1 MRLRR
6 AIAAIV
12 TLFVPLF
19 GLAQLNTTRVMEIG
33 RNALYFEDYVL
44 SIQYFNKVID
54 AKPFLHEPYFYRGLA
69 KFYLDDFVGADE
81 DLTQSINRN
90 PYVARSYQLR
100 GLCRANLDSLELAEQ
115 DIRTAIKYDPQN
127 LNMWQNLAGVV
138 MQAGEWE
145 RAAGVVDSMLV
156 FAPRNSAAY
165 VMRTQVAM
173 NLQDPLTA
181 LAMANKAVMY
191 DKYSASVYDARSMVH
206 HAMGAYEEAEKDLD
220 RSIDLLPGRS
230 NSYANRGL
238 VRYFREDLRGALSD
252 FDMAVYTDTT
262 SLAAHYNRG
271 LLLMEFGDNNKAIKD
286 FNMVLGVDPDNTL
299 ARFNRALL
307 RSAVGD
313 YKGAVADLSVVI
325 DAYPNFEQAYS
336 CRAEARRMLGDI
348 NGAKDDEA
356 WLFKRRQEIY
366 FYGVESVKQEYSA
379 DDDATRKRSDENV
392 RNYNKMIVP
401 ADENTKQ
408 YVTEARGKVQNRNVY
423 VELEPLFVLTFYR
436 DDNMA
441 VVHGY
446 NKLIEELNARRG
458 AARPLILTNKERA
471 LTGSEAEYHFT
482 HINDISSGIT
492 ASSDDAV
499 ARRERALDYYLLQD
513 IEAAMSDADKAVE
526 AAPGESAELYHYGLE
541 HLHKYTPEGVAKGY
555 YAVNGMTCV
564 VKCADNSV
572 VIIDG
577 GDATQMIGENG
588 DYALADQFDGFLH
601 QITGIPNGEK
611 IRISCWYLTHCHDD
625 HQMGFSEF
633 IKRHHEKYELER
645 VLVNVP
651 PEDDPVWLW
660 PVCINNFNERV
671 VKLINEKY
679 PHCKHYTP
687 HSGDIVQIADVK
699 MQIMLTFEDM
709 VDPIT
714 GKTVIVPLDDV
725 SVFNDTSTVV
735 KMWLGEMTAVI
746 TGDITPLASPKLVE
760 MHGESLKTDI
770 IQAAHHGGNL
780 TVEMYEAAKAKYVFV
795 SMNYKNVI
803 YKKFF
808 QERFSVFSKY
818 SEKEYY
824 SENYGM
830 TVGLAYR
837 NGKIVEVWSPE
848 KYIDLKEI
856 LKAQTDTVR

>member
-69 KFYLDDFVGADE
+69 KFYLDDFVGAGE
-81 DLTQSINRN
+81 DLTQAISRN

-100 GLCRANLDSLELAEQ
+100 GLCRANLDSLVLAEQ

-138 MQAGEWE
+138 MQTGEWE

-173 NLQDPLTA
+173 NLQDTLTA

-286 FNMVLGVDPDNTL
+286 FDMVLGVDPDNTL

-336 CRAEARRMLGDI
+336 CRAEARRKLGDI

-366 FYGVESVKQEYSA
+366 FYGVGSVQKEYSA

-441 VVHGY
+441 VAHGY
-446 NKLIEELNARRG
+446 NKLIEELNAGRG

-492 ASSDDAV
+492 VSSDDAI

-526 AAPGESAELYHYGLE
+526 AAPGDWSVYFIRAFIRYRQLELKKLDAAPENTDVKQDLLLADLDYRLVKADLDHVIELQPDFVEAYFNRANVWAKLKDFKSAIVDYTKAISLNDRFAQAYYNRGLA
-541 HLHKYTPEGVAKGY
+541 KIYTGNIEGGVADLSKAGEL
-555 YAVNGMTCV
+555 GMYQ
-564 VKCADNSV
+564 AYSV
-572 VIIDG
+572 
-577 GDATQMIGENG
+577 
-588 DYALADQFDGFLH
+588 L
-601 QITGIPNGEK
+601 
-611 IRISCWYLTHCHDD
+611 
-625 HQMGFSEF
+625 
-633 IKRHHEKYELER
+633 KRFR
-645 VLVNVP
+645 
-651 PEDDPVWLW
+651 
-660 PVCINNFNERV
+660 
-671 VKLINEKY
+671 
-679 PHCKHYTP
+679 
-687 HSGDIVQIADVK
+687 
-699 MQIMLTFEDM
+699 
-709 VDPIT
+709 
-714 GKTVIVPLDDV
+714 
-725 SVFNDTSTVV
+725 
-735 KMWLGEMTAVI
+735 
-746 TGDITPLASPKLVE
+746 
-760 MHGESLKTDI
+760 
-770 IQAAHHGGNL
+770 
-780 TVEMYEAAKAKYVFV
+780 
-795 SMNYKNVI
+795 
-803 YKKFF
+803 
-808 QERFSVFSKY
+808 
-818 SEKEYY
+818 
-824 SENYGM
+824 
-830 TVGLAYR
+830 
-837 NGKIVEVWSPE
+837 
-848 KYIDLKEI
+848 
-856 LKAQTDTVR
+856 

>member
-1 MRLRR
+1 MPD
-6 AIAAIV
+6 
-12 TLFVPLF
+12 TNGFF
-19 GLAQLNTTRVMEIG
+19 SWN
-33 RNALYFEDYVL
+33 
-44 SIQYFNKVID
+44 
-54 AKPFLHEPYFYRGLA
+54 
-69 KFYLDDFVGADE
+69 
-81 DLTQSINRN
+81 
-90 PYVARSYQLR
+90 
-100 GLCRANLDSLELAEQ
+100 
-115 DIRTAIKYDPQN
+115 
-127 LNMWQNLAGVV
+127 
-138 MQAGEWE
+138 
-145 RAAGVVDSMLV
+145 
-156 FAPRNSAAY
+156 
-165 VMRTQVAM
+165 
-173 NLQDPLTA
+173 
-181 LAMANKAVMY
+181 
-191 DKYSASVYDARSMVH
+191 
-206 HAMGAYEEAEKDLD
+206 
-220 RSIDLLPGRS
+220 
-230 NSYANRGL
+230 
-238 VRYFREDLRGALSD
+238 VRDCGSD
-252 FDMAVYTDTT
+252 M
-262 SLAAHYNRG
+262 
-271 LLLMEFGDNNKAIKD
+271 KAI
-286 FNMVLGVDPDNTL
+286 FE
-299 ARFNRALL
+299 
-307 RSAVGD
+307 GD
-313 YKGAVADLSVVI
+313 ELTS
-325 DAYPNFEQAYS
+325 
-336 CRAEARRMLGDI
+336 
-348 NGAKDDEA
+348 
-356 WLFKRRQEIY
+356 
-366 FYGVESVKQEYSA
+366 KQFC
-379 DDDATRKRSDENV
+379 V
-392 RNYNKMIVP
+392 
-401 ADENTKQ
+401 
-408 YVTEARGKVQNRNVY
+408 
-423 VELEPLFVLTFYR
+423 
-436 DDNMA
+436 
-441 VVHGY
+441 
-446 NKLIEELNARRG
+446 
-458 AARPLILTNKERA
+458 
-471 LTGSEAEYHFT
+471 
-482 HINDISSGIT
+482 SGIT
-492 ASSDDAV
+492 DAEVEAYKKKLV
-499 ARRERALDYYLLQD
+499 ANGYSLTSTTDGKNVKYISFYGENKRVILTYELKNGVLKTVIDPHGVTPDEFSY
-513 IEAAMSDADKAVE
+513 SVE

-555 YAVNGMTCV
+555 YAANGMTCV

-572 VIIDG
+572 VIIEG

-588 DYALADQFDGFLH
+588 DYALADQFDSFLH

-671 VKLINEKY
+671 VRLINEKY

-803 YKKFF
+803 YNKYF

-837 NGKIVEVWSPE
+837 NEKIVEVWSPE
-848 KYIDLKEI
+848 KYIDLKKI
-856 LKAQTDTVR
+856 LKAQTDTV